1 MWEWELPE
9 IHVTCPRQ
17 LFLNLEYFLRVYIHN
32 QAETECSLVELF
44 W

>member
-17 LFLNLEYFLRVYIHN
+17 LFLNLEYRVYIHN